1 MTVDYARTPT
11 ARANRERKAAAL
23 ADTCRALG
31 VTAAG
36 IDVGGGR
43 RREVWKA
50 AGLTRAP
57 SEDTWHLTATL
68 LGPEPEPTPAR
79 ETAPARR
86 RSRSVCVY
94 GCEGPVRQYVR
105 GTFCE
110 AHAPAPAPTPPPGTT
125 AADLREKRGRS
136 GSAPSWTVLDDRAVP
151 PASGARRLRRSGRHE
166 PPRTP
171 VEVGEEVVTVDERCG
186 SCDGPINQQ
195 TGECR
200 CSD

>member
-50 AGLTRAP
+50 AGLNRAP

-68 LGPEPEPTPAR
+68 LSPEPEPTPTR
-79 ETAPARR
+79 EPSPARR

-94 GCEGPVRQYVR
+94 GCEGPVRQFVR

-136 GSAPSWTVLDDRAVP
+136 GSAPSWTVLDDRAVATGKRRSSP
-151 PASGARRLRRSGRHE
+151 QTFRAARAAEDARRARG
-166 PPRTP
+166 
-171 VEVGEEVVTVDERCG
+171 GG
-186 SCDGPINQQ
+186 GDG
-195 TGECR
+195 G
-200 CSD
+200 